1 MKIKAV
7 VFIHAVA
14 FGSDTLSSAT
24 ESKYELDYD
33 SETQFVSIRAKSG
46 KEKGR
51 ELVEVP
57 LYNVKYIK
65 REDEQTDIGGG
76 SKASPSRAK

>member
-14 FGSDTLSSAT
+14 FAADTLSSAT
-24 ESKYELDYD
+24 ESKYELDFD
-33 SETQFVSIRAKSG
+33 PETQFVSIRAKAG
-46 KEKGR
+46 KEKGK
-51 ELVEVP
+51 EFVEVP

-65 REDEQTDIGGG
+65 REDEQADIGGG
-76 SKASPSRAK
+76 SKATSPRAK